1 MLMFT
6 YSCDLLFYIYSQ
18 NVFDVTFDELTTLL
32 TLQNLAKYISLIRAV
47 NFVNLAIR
55 LIVKNAIES
64 QTS

>member
-1 MLMFT
+1 M

-47 NFVNLAIR
+47 NFVNLDIR

>member
-47 NFVNLAIR
+47 NFVNLDIR